1 MRPLRA
7 GIVGCGVVS
16 KTHSEAFRKLPDIE
30 LGWACDLQ
38 QDKADA
44 LSEKYGYAKT
54 TTDYKVMF
62 ADDDL
67 DVVSVCTDHA
77 SHAEICVAALEAGK
91 HVLCE
96 KALSS
101 TTEGIDQMLAASAAN
116 ESLVFGG
123 VFQHRF
129 DAANQYIHQLVE
141 QGVFGI
147 VLTAGLRMYCKRT
160 NDYYTSDDWRG
171 TWDKEGGGVMINQA
185 IHYVDL
191 LAWLMGRVDS
201 VCGSYTIRTHQGA
214 IETEDTVTAALR
226 FGSGALGIIE
236 ATSSSEIGWHPSFWI
251 HGNAGRLQM
260 CNGKIQDIGFTDS
273 EVQKKVE
280 AGLAECRDRPGVE
293 TRKTYYGTGHVAQI
307 EDFVSAVLEKRAPY
321 VPAVQA
327 AHAVDLVLG
336 VYRSQRD
343 GAWIDLPKRSG

>member
-1 MRPLRA
+1 MSSLSA

-16 KTHSEAFRKLPDIE
+16 KTHSEAFRKLPDVK
-30 LGWACDLQ
+30 LSWACDLK
-38 QDKADA
+38 QDKAEA
-44 LSEKYGYAKT
+44 LAEEYGYANT
-54 TTDYKVMF
+54 TTDYKSMF
-62 ADDDL
+62 ADSDL

-77 SHAEICVAALEAGK
+77 SHAEICVAALKAGK

-101 TTEGIDQMLAASAAN
+101 TTDGIDEMLTASAKQPG
-116 ESLVFGG
+116 LVFGG

-129 DAANQYIHQLVE
+129 DAANQYIRQLVE
-141 QGVFGI
+141 QDVFGT

-160 NDYYTSDDWRG
+160 NEYYTSDDWRG

-201 VCGSYTIRTHQGA
+201 VCGSYTIRTHQDA

-226 FGSGALGIIE
+226 FGSGALGVIE
-236 ATSSSEIGWHPSFWI
+236 ATSSSVIGWHPSFWI
-251 HGNAGRLQM
+251 HGDAGRLQM

-273 EVQKKVE
+273 GMQEKVE
-280 AGLAECRDRPGVE
+280 AGLAECHDRPGVD

-307 EDFVSAVLEKRAPY
+307 EDFINAVREKHQPY

-327 AHAVDLVLG
+327 AHAVDIVLG
-336 VYRSQRD
+336 IYRSQRD
-343 GAWIDLPKRSG
+343 SAWITIPKR